1 MGDAK
6 REMVMTMMN
15 GLEVGDIDIMDEE
28 YFGPPPRFL
37 VEGSGS
43 NYDGDCRDEM
53 ESPGLFPGISKL
65 RKLVGAW

>member
-1 MGDAK
+1 
-6 REMVMTMMN
+6 MTMMN

-43 NYDGDCRDEM
+43 NYDSDGCDEM
-53 ESPGLFPGISKL
+53 EGAGLFPGISKL
-65 RKLVGAW
+65 RRLVGAW